1 MIGVESS
8 RISMYYHSMV
18 GMSTNPFGDDSGLFF
33 CYNDTATST
42 IILLLCKNITPK
54 PIQIKKFIGGDN
66 CSIESQLWLR
76 MSKHIEKVDFSS
88 IIFKKYSQIS
98 GFNFRKQAKFF
109 FQKDMEDNCFFVAF
123 GNLLGSC
130 GYYYDIKKV

>member
-1 MIGVESS
+1 MLGVESS

-66 CSIESQLWLR
+66 CSIESY
-76 MSKHIEKVDFSS
+76 SKNILKYQDS
-88 IIFKKYSQIS
+88 ILENKRS
-98 GFNFRKQAKFF
+98 FF
-109 FQKDMEDNCFFVAF
+109 FKRIWKITVSLS
-123 GNLLGSC
+123 LLVI
-130 GYYYDIKKV
+130 Y